1 MLHPTP
7 SILVKNLD
15 KVIEGGAIRKTNRK
29 GGKVMDPN
37 GKCTVLASKRGWG
50 DTNEWR
56 SSAPK
61 LGQNWAGFAKA
72 RLEYLPRQIR
82 CSKEM
87 TTTRLKRVGCQGL
100 LGLGA
105 PAQYP

>member
-29 GGKVMDPN
+29 GGKEWWTN
-37 GKCTVLASKRGWG
+37 GKCIEWTTKRVVG
-50 DTNEWR
+50 DPNEWR

-61 LGQNWAGFAKA
+61 LGQNWAK
-72 RLEYLPRQIR
+72 
-82 CSKEM
+82 
-87 TTTRLKRVGCQGL
+87 TGL
-100 LGLGA
+100 DLQKLD
-105 PAQYP
+105 